1 MSGAEA
7 EWSKCYPQKGKHY
20 GRNSFLAVSLPLLD
34 SSLRKIICLSKKSC
48 LLQNVMTQNLSL
60 HIQNMVESYQD
71 LMTSFIIQE
80 SYAKELLCIGSCCFV
95 AESCLTFCHPRDCS
109 SPGSSVH
116 GDFQARILEW
126 FAISISNVLVTGLRI
141 SF

>member
-1 MSGAEA
+1 
-7 EWSKCYPQKGKHY
+7 
-20 GRNSFLAVSLPLLD
+20 
-34 SSLRKIICLSKKSC
+34 
-48 LLQNVMTQNLSL
+48 MTQNLSL